1 MYLQFSEGFP
11 GFSFDGEH
19 FYVQRSPALD
29 EDMEKLYQASL
40 DNNYDSWKV
49 SPGYAAGLYKFI
61 EEANAGSCLALK
73 GQVTGPVSWGLTVTD
88 KDHLPIIYDDT
99 LSDAVARHLAL
110 KAAWEERFL
119 TRGSKFNIIFVDEPY
134 MSSFGSAFV
143 SLTREKV
150 TDLLEEVYKGIT
162 CLKGLHCCGNTDWG
176 MLLGTSVDIINPDV
190 YNFEKSFNLYPE
202 EIGSFLSSDGII
214 AWGIVPNDEAALK
227 KETVNSLRDR
237 LEEVIAPL
245 TRKGIEFRTLL
256 GRSLVTPNCGL
267 ASMSI
272 EGAETALEVLAGLS
286 AELRRKYIR

>member
-1 MYLQFSEGFP
+1 MNTTITTRKQFQPECRATAIGSMPHSDAARACSALLKYLPDIPVWPQLPHLSPRENMYLQFSEGFP

-61 EEANAGSCLALK
+61 EEANAGNCLALK

-150 TDLLEEVYKGIT
+150 TGLLEEVYKGIT
-162 CLKGLHCCGNTDWG
+162 CLKGLHCCGNTDW
-176 MLLGTSVDIINPDV
+176 
-190 YNFEKSFNLYPE
+190 
-202 EIGSFLSSDGII
+202 
-214 AWGIVPNDEAALK
+214 
-227 KETVNSLRDR
+227 
-237 LEEVIAPL
+237 
-245 TRKGIEFRTLL
+245 
-256 GRSLVTPNCGL
+256 
-267 ASMSI
+267 
-272 EGAETALEVLAGLS
+272 
-286 AELRRKYIR
+286 